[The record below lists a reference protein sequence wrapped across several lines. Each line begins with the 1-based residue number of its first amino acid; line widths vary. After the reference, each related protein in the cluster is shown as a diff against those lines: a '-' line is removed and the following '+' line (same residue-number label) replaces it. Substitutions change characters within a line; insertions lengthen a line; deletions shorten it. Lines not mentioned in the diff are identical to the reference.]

1 MKRYIKSSI
10 ISYDT
15 YRDWYDQPILHDEDM
30 WDGRYKTYGEM
41 WSGEGYMYQKRTGI
55 NKSELYNCE

>member
-1 MKRYIKSSI
+1 MKKYIRSAI

-30 WDGRYKTYGEM
+30 WDGKYKTYGDM
-41 WSGEGYMYQKRTGI
+41 WVGEGYMYQKRTGI
-55 NKSELYNCE
+55 NKFELYNCV